1 MSVGGFN
8 NKNNNHDA
16 SQAPFVWGKFLRGKI
31 TDENNNKSTFL
42 FTTQNSRQPPS
53 GRIVTARPTTLKLVV
68 SSPSPSPPLSFLTT
82 REVRPMIMVASVAA
96 AAAAEKS
103 V

>member
-1 MSVGGFN
+1 MV
-8 NKNNNHDA
+8 
-16 SQAPFVWGKFLRGKI
+16 LI
-31 TDENNNKSTFL
+31 TK
-42 FTTQNSRQPPS
+42 TTTTTHHKLHSFGESFSGEKLPTKTIIKVHFFSLHKTLGSRPLAA
-53 GRIVTARPTTLKLVV
+53 IVTARPTTLKLVV

-96 AAAAEKS
+96 AAAEKS

>member
-16 SQAPFVWGKFLRGKI
+16 SQAPFVWEKFLRGKI
-31 TDENNNKSTFL
+31 TDENNNKSAFL

-53 GRIVTARPTTLKLVV
+53 GRNSHRPTTLKLVV

-96 AAAAEKS
+96 AAAEKS

>member
-1 MSVGGFN
+1 MV
-8 NKNNNHDA
+8 
-16 SQAPFVWGKFLRGKI
+16 LI
-31 TDENNNKSTFL
+31 TK
-42 FTTQNSRQPPS
+42 TTTTTHHKLHSFGESFSGEKLPTKTIIKVHFFSLHKTLGSRPLAA
-53 GRIVTARPTTLKLVV
+53 IVTARPTTLKLVV
-68 SSPSPSPPLSFLTT
+68 SSHSPSPPLSFLTT

>member
-53 GRIVTARPTTLKLVV
+53 GRNSHRPTTLKLVV
-68 SSPSPSPPLSFLTT
+68 SSPSPSPSPPLSFLTT

-96 AAAAEKS
+96 AAAEKS